1 MKGITKAQQNFLEY
15 VQNGHISD
23 DFTQELDEAVKEM
36 KFNDRKRGIY
46 MIWSQELL
54 LQKEE
59 GLKEGRKEGFL
70 QAFISMVKKNKMTK
84 EEAALEAGVSVAEL
98 EKAMLSLP

>member
-1 MKGITKAQQNFLEY
+1 
-15 VQNGHISD
+15 
-23 DFTQELDEAVKEM
+23 
-36 KFNDRKRGIY
+36 

-59 GLKEGRKEGFL
+59 GLKEGFL

-98 EKAMLSLP
+98 EKAMLSLS

>member
-1 MKGITKAQQNFLEY
+1 
-15 VQNGHISD
+15 
-23 DFTQELDEAVKEM
+23 
-36 KFNDRKRGIY
+36 

-54 LQKEE
+54 LQKEEGLKE

-98 EKAMLSLP
+98 EKAMLSLS